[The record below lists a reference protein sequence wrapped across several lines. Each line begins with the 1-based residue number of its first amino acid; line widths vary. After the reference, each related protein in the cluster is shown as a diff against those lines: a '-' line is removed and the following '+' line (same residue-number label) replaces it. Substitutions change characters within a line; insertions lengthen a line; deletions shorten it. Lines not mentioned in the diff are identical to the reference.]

1 MVSKK
6 EEIKEE
12 HETTIKTQPNELSST
27 RTRTTKYPGQQQE
40 QEQQHAVNRALDET
54 KDNIRKTTDEAR
66 REIPRYTQ
74 LVNDYQEQTIQAA
87 REIADNYIESQREI
101 INSVQLAWIP
111 YIENAYG
118 TFWNYWMSP
127 RRMTEIYGRMVSNFA
142 DNTVAATRVAN
153 NAVFV
158 NMETTKTLMQ
168 NARDNAKEWSRAG
181 VNTVKTLEQRSRETT
196 RQDNDSAITRTNIE
210 TEWEEDDQRRRF

>member
-1 MVSKK
+1 
-6 EEIKEE
+6 
-12 HETTIKTQPNELSST
+12 
-27 RTRTTKYPGQQQE
+27 
-40 QEQQHAVNRALDET
+40 LDET

-66 REIPRYTQ
+66 KDIPRYTR

-87 REIADNYIESQREI
+87 REIADNYIESQREV
-101 INSVQLAWIP
+101 INSVQSAWIP

-127 RRMTEIYGRMVSNFA
+127 RRMTEIYGRIVSNFA

-168 NARDNAKEWSRAG
+168 NARDNAKEWSRVG
-181 VNTVKTLEQRSRETT
+181 VNTAKTLEQRSRETT
-196 RQDNDSAITRTNIE
+196 RQRNDSGITRTNIE
-210 TEWEEDDQRRRF
+210 TE

>member
-27 RTRTTKYPGQQQE
+27 RTRATKYPGQQQE

-196 RQDNDSAITRTNIE
+196 RQDNDNAITRTNIE